1 MTMIPPSDDERLVMI
16 LREAL
21 PDLLAIYRF
30 GSTATGTEVRE
41 SDVDLAVLPAAPLD
55 TLRRWDLQEQLAIS
69 LHAPVDL
76 VDLRSA
82 STVMRMQVLQSSI
95 LLFEGDRAARDGFET
110 AVYSSYARLNEER
123 REILEQVRREGAV
136 YGR

>member
-1 MTMIPPSDDERLVMI
+1 MIAPPEDERLVMI

-21 PDLLAIYRF
+21 PDLLALYRF
-30 GSTATGTEVRE
+30 GSTATGTQVRE
-41 SDVDLAVLPAAPLD
+41 SDLDLAVLPSVPLD
-55 TLRRWDLQEQLAIS
+55 TVRRWDLQEQLAIS
-69 LHAPVDL
+69 LHVPVDL
-76 VDLRSA
+76 VDLLSA

-95 LLFEGDRAARDGFET
+95 LLFESDRAAREGFET

-123 REILEQVRREGAV
+123 REILEQVKREGSV